1 MKNVVIIGA
10 SGAIGS
16 AFVRVSSAMFPEA
29 CVHAFSRTP
38 EQTDGLANVTAR
50 GIDYYDE
57 SSLEQAAQLATEHG
71 PIDFLLVALG
81 MLHDEEVVPEK
92 SLRDLSAEKFRK
104 IYDANTIA
112 PALVA
117 KYFLPGL
124 NREQRSVCA
133 FLSAHAGSISDNDLG
148 GWYSYRCA
156 KAALNML
163 VKNFAIEVG
172 RRNKQAVIVG
182 LHPGTVDSNLSS
194 IFKAGLPAHK
204 LFAPEYS
211 AQRLMDVLK
220 SRTPEHSG
228 RCFSWDASQVLP

>member
-16 AFVRVSSAMFPEA
+16 AFVKVTSAMLPEA
-29 CVHAFSRTP
+29 TVHAFSRTAG
-38 EQTDGLANVTAR
+38 DYGLGNVSEHR
-50 GIDYYDE
+50 LNYYDE
-57 SSLEQAAQLATEHG
+57 SSLAQAAVAASEKE
-71 PIDFLLVALG
+71 PVDFLLVALG
-81 MLHDEEVVPEK
+81 MLHDETIVPEK

-104 IYDANTIA
+104 IYEVNAIA
-112 PALVA
+112 PALVG
-117 KYFLPGL
+117 KYFLPTL

-228 RCFSWDASQVLP
+228 RCFSWDASEVLP

>member
-16 AFVRVSSAMFPEA
+16 AFVKLTSAMAPEA
-29 CVHAFSRTP
+29 TVHAFSRAP
-38 EQTDGLANVTAR
+38 REFGLGNVKAHVL
-50 GIDYYDE
+50 DYYDE
-57 SSLEQAAQLATEHG
+57 SSLEQASAVVTEQG
-71 PIDFLLVALG
+71 QIDFLLVALG
-81 MLHDEEVVPEK
+81 MLHDDQIVPEK

-104 IYDANTIA
+104 IYEVNTIA

-117 KYFLPGL
+117 KHFLPSL
-124 NREQRSVCA
+124 NREQRAVGA

-182 LHPGTVDSNLSS
+182 LHPGTVDSDLSS

-220 SRTPEHSG
+220 SRTVEHSG
-228 RCFSWDASQVLP
+228 RCFSWDSSEVLP